1 MKRWLPFLVVTTA
14 LLLPNSVV
22 FGQDKTEDAAGTEKD
37 SAKNV
42 EEKELSI
49 AEQITQLIGDSKL
62 AEADKLVDGLE
73 QGSKQTDRFR
83 SQLATAFMR
92 KRDYVEATAQY
103 EAQLQAEMAK
113 EKFSPA
119 RIASLVG
126 TLRAYMPRANRAD
139 EIMAMVE
146 KTSELVSTKVDTS
159 KASPAM
165 ESLLRLN
172 VVKSSLLRSDDK
184 TDEANAI
191 LAADFK
197 LAEEL
202 YASEASDL
210 SARIYSA
217 AMRNLMPS
225 EADMN
230 VRSEMLAEHQDLTSK
245 LADKGDIEMAV
256 AFVQAALSE
265 VGRSY
270 RAEPEAA
277 EAMLIT
283 LKEFVEH
290 HAENENFSAR
300 LNAYSRTIAGYESR
314 LESAKQLLA
323 MIGKQA
329 PPMDADLNWVGVE
342 QPLDTKGKVVLL
354 DFWAL
359 WCGPCINT
367 FPHLK
372 HLTEEYGDQGFQVL
386 GVTRYYNYTW
396 DEEAERAVRGDRS
409 EKPNPEVENEV
420 LQKFLASHGL
430 THPTVV
436 VSAEST
442 MHKDFGVSGIPH
454 VALLDQQGRIQMVK
468 VGSGKA
474 NAQAI
479 EAKIKE
485 LLGLTESSTAT
496 TGE

>member
-1 MKRWLPFLVVTTA
+1 MKRWLPILVATTA
-14 LLLPNSVV
+14 VLLPNAVV
-22 FGQDKTEDAAGTEKD
+22 FSQDKAEDT
-37 SAKNV
+37 AKKV
-42 EEKELSI
+42 EEKELSTS
-49 AEQITQLIGDSKL
+49 EQITKFISDGQLTK
-62 AEADKLVDGLE
+62 ADKLIDGLE
-73 QGSKQTDRFR
+73 QDSKQTDRFR
-83 SQLATAFMR
+83 TQLATAFMR
-92 KRDYVEATAQY
+92 KRDYAGATAQY

-113 EKFSPA
+113 EKFSAA

-146 KTSELVSTKVDTS
+146 KASELVSSKVDKS
-159 KASPAM
+159 KASADM

-172 VVKSSLLRSDDK
+172 VVKSSLLRSDDQV
-184 TDEANAI
+184 DEANAI

-197 LAEEL
+197 LTQEL
-202 YASEASDL
+202 HATEGSDI
-210 SARIYSA
+210 SARLYSA

-230 VRSEMLAEHQDLTSK
+230 VRSEMLAEHQALTSK
-245 LADKGDIEMAV
+245 LAEAGDTEMAV

-270 RAEPEAA
+270 RTEPAAA
-277 EAMLIT
+277 EATLIT
-283 LKEFVEH
+283 LKEFVDH
-290 HAENENFSAR
+290 HAENKKIAAR
-300 LNAYSRTIAGYESR
+300 LTPYSRSIASYESR
-314 LESAKQLLA
+314 LESSKKLLA

-329 PPMDADLNWVGVE
+329 PAMDADVNWVGVE
-342 QPLDTKGKVVLL
+342 QPMDTKGKVVLL

-372 HLTEEYGDQGFQVL
+372 HLTEEYGDQGFQVV

-409 EKPNPEVENEV
+409 ADPNPEVENEV
-420 LQKFLASHGL
+420 LQKFMASHGL

-436 VSAEST
+436 VSGEST

-468 VGSGKA
+468 VGSGEA

-479 EAKIKE
+479 ESKIKE
-485 LLGLTESSTAT
+485 LLGLTESSAT
-496 TGE
+496 SAGE